1 MPAPQELSQ
10 QIPTPW
16 AKGRMQKPH
25 GGTKFWHKSSGLHKG
40 GGGKGWLWMKLIP
53 A

>member
-25 GGTKFWHKSSGLHKG
+25 GGTKFWYKSVGVHG
-40 GGGKGWLWMKLIP
+40 EVGGWLWMKLIP